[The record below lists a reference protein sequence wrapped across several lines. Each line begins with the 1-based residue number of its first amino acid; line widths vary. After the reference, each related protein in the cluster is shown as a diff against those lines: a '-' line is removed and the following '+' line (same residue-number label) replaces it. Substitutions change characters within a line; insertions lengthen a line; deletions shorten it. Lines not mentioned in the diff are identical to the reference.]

1 MTIVLDGANL
11 TIEKLVRIARVGEK
25 VELHPDA
32 LARIKTCRSMLER
45 KIDAHE
51 IMYGVNTG
59 IGEFS
64 EVVLND
70 DQVKEFQKYL
80 IYNHAAGIGEAMPL
94 EHVRGAMLGRIN
106 VHAHGNSGVRLEIT
120 QTLVDML

>member
-1 MTIVLDGANL
+1 
-11 TIEKLVRIARVGEK
+11 
-25 VELHPDA
+25 
-32 LARIKTCRSMLER
+32 MLER

-70 DQVKEFQKYL
+70 DQIKDFQKYL
-80 IYNHAAGIGEAMPL
+80 VYNHAAAWYCDPAPQEY
-94 EHVRGAMLGRIN
+94 VRGAMLGRIN
-106 VHAHGNSGVRLEIT
+106 VHAHGNSGNRLIIT
-120 QTLVDML
+120 WNPCWNAQ